1 MALDGLANTKE
12 YTQYQGLNYSNN
24 DGMLLYALQL
34 AVNNAL
40 YWRER
45 ALKAEKMLEE
55 EGLK

>member
-12 YTQYQGLNYSNN
+12 YTQHNVSYSGN

>member
-12 YTQYQGLNYSNN
+12 YTQQNVSYNGNEC
-24 DGMLLYALQL
+24 LLYALQL